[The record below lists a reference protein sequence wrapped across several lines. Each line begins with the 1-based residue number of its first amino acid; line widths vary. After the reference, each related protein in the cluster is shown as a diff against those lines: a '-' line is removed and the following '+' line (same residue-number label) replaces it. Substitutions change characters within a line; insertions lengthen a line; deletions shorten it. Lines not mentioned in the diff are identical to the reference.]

1 MPYRLVDAEPTPN
14 PNALKL
20 RLDPHPG
27 RIVSCFNADAAEG
40 DPLASALFA
49 VPGVTNVLVHTE
61 FVSVCKSPD
70 AKWNAVRAGIERALA
85 DVDA

>member
-1 MPYRLVDAEPTPN
+1 MPYRLVHAEPTPN

-20 RLDPHPG
+20 RLDPAPG
-27 RIVSCFNADAAEG
+27 RIVSCFNAEAAKG
-40 DPLASALFA
+40 DPIANALFG

-70 AKWNAVRAGIERALA
+70 AKWKALKAGIERALA
-85 DVDA
+85 NVPH